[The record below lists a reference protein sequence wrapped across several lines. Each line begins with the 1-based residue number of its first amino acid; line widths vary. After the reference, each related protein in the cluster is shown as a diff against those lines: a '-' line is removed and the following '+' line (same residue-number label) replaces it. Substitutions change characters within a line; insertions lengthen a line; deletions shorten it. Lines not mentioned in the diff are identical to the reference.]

1 MSRLY
6 ELTNDLLV
14 LQEMLEEA
22 VDDQCL
28 LDTLEGVQGEY
39 EIKLESCCKVIK
51 NLEADMEALKA
62 EAKRLSEKAKVLENN
77 RDRLKKAMF
86 DSMKAT
92 NTPKVKGQLFTVA
105 IQKNGGQLP
114 VIVDVDTNELPDELV
129 KISESPDLEAIRSL
143 LETYEVAK
151 ANGVSDKVCKY
162 AHFGE
167 RGESLR
173 IK

>member
-1 MSRLY
+1 MRLY
-6 ELTNDLLV
+6 ELTADLLT
-14 LQEMLEEA
+14 LQEMLEDT

-39 EIKLESCCKVIK
+39 EIKLEAYCKVIK
-51 NLEADMEALKA
+51 NIEADMEALKA
-62 EAKRLSEKAKVLENN
+62 EAKRLMDRRKVLENN
-77 RDRLKKAMF
+77 VDRLKKAMF

-92 NTPKVKGQLFTVA
+92 GTDKVKGQIFTVA
-105 IQKNGGQLP
+105 IQRNGGKLP
-114 VIVDVDTNELPDELV
+114 VIVDVPTEDLPDELV
-129 KISESPDLEAIRSL
+129 KVVESPDLEAIGKL
-143 LETYEVAK
+143 LEAGE
-151 ANGVSDKVCKY
+151 SKY

>member
-6 ELTNDLLV
+6 ELTSDLLL
-14 LQEMLEEA
+14 LQEMLEDNI
-22 VDDQCL
+22 DDQCL

-39 EIKLESCCKVIK
+39 EIKLEAYCKVIK
-51 NLEADMEALKA
+51 NLEADMDALKA
-62 EAKRLSEKAKVLENN
+62 EAKRLTDKRKVLENN
-77 RDRLKKAMF
+77 VDRLKKAMF

-92 NTPKVKGQLFTVA
+92 GTDKVKGALFTVA
-105 IQKNGGQLP
+105 IQRNGGKLP
-114 VIVDVDTNELPDELV
+114 VIVDVDTSELPDELV
-129 KISESPDLEAIRSL
+129 KVVESPDLEAIGKL
-143 LETYEVAK
+143 LEAGE
-151 ANGVSDKVCKY
+151 CKY

>member
-6 ELTNDLLV
+6 ELTADLMT
-14 LQEMLEEA
+14 LQEMLEDS

-39 EIKLESCCKVIK
+39 EIKLESYCKVIK

-62 EAKRLSEKAKVLENN
+62 EAKRLTDKRKVLENN
-77 RDRLKKAMF
+77 VDRLKKAMF

-92 NTPKVKGQLFTVA
+92 GIDKVKGQLFTVA
-105 IQKNGGQLP
+105 IQRNGGKLP
-114 VIVDVDTNELPDELV
+114 VIMAEGTTTEHLPDNLV
-129 KISESPDLEAIRSL
+129 IVTESPALDAIRELLEAGKVVEGFSL
-143 LETYEVAK
+143 
-151 ANGVSDKVCKY
+151 GQ
-162 AHFGE
+162 

>member
-1 MSRLY
+1 MKLY
-6 ELTNDLLV
+6 ELTSDLLV
-14 LQEMLEEA
+14 LQEMLEET

-39 EIKLESCCKVIK
+39 EVKLESYCKVIK

-62 EAKRLSEKAKVLENN
+62 EAKRLTDKRKVLENN
-77 RDRLKKAMF
+77 VDRLKKAMF
-86 DSMKAT
+86 DSMKLT
-92 NTPKVKGQLFTVA
+92 GTDKVKGQLFTVA
-105 IQKNGGQLP
+105 IQKNGGKLP
-114 VIVDVDTNELPDELV
+114 VIVDVDTSELPDELV
-129 KISESPDLEAIRSL
+129 KITESPDLEAI
-143 LETYEVAK
+143 YEVLTTH
-151 ANGVSDKVCKY
+151 GTSKY